1 MSNIP
6 VEEEFEEILLNIELR
21 VTMMFRENPTMT
33 DYVAAEVYEALVAH
47 YSAAINGRT
56 PPKPRVKGL
65 ALELFDSIH
74 NVCNLCLEDGES
86 NKLIK
91 KENSPV
97 QTISK
102 EDLVRC
108 LRRLQKSVKLWTEKG
123 GRQGYL
129 NFVSSFI

>member
-33 DYVAAEVYEALVAH
+33 DYVAAEVYEALALH
-47 YSAAINGRT
+47 YSAMVTGRT

-65 ALELFDSIH
+65 ALDLFDDIQK
-74 NVCNLCLEDGES
+74 VCNLCLEDGAS
-86 NKLIK
+86 DKLVK
-91 KENSPV
+91 KKNSPI

-129 NFVSSFI
+129 KFVSTFI

>member
-6 VEEEFEEILLNIELR
+6 VEEEFEEVLLNIELR
-21 VTMMFRENPTMT
+21 VTRMFQENPTMT

-47 YSAAINGRT
+47 YSALSNGRT

-65 ALELFDSIH
+65 ALELFEDIK
-74 NVCNLCLEDGES
+74 NVCDICLEGGASDT
-86 NKLIK
+86 LIK
-91 KENSPV
+91 KKNSPIL
-97 QTISK
+97 TISK